1 MPPATSA
8 DLRALI
14 ATRLA
19 ACASATLGP
28 AAREFFAALG
38 YTTSRANTFATLD
51 EFFAT
56 FDPER
61 KGVVK
66 AGADTRDWRGIPLL
80 LQLTDTDIRHASGG
94 TINPLPGSFNGK
106 AIESYLFL
114 TLQLRDRA
122 EGYTRV
128 DLARAARA
136 LNKLFR
142 MPVLVLF
149 QHGASLTLAH
159 VERRE
164 NKLDRSRDVVT
175 PKVALLKDID
185 CRQPHAAH
193 LRILEE
199 LALPTL
205 AAAAHSTG
213 GALDTW
219 QKLDSAWQRVLST
232 RELNTRFYK
241 EIASWYQWAVGS
253 IRLPFVAPHLRGT
266 PEGEDENRKQ
276 FVIRLLCRTLFC
288 WFLKERRLIDPRL
301 LELYDAAGRPIVL
314 FDRPASQTP
323 AQFAA
328 ANHYYRGIL
337 QNIFF
342 NCLNAPMGERRH
354 SAARARED
362 RTVRDPELK
371 KLAYRGKTYLPPTF
385 DYAALLDRIPYLN
398 GGLFDVLEEDNASD
412 TIDDAAIEI
421 PNRLFY
427 ATEADRETVTIHRK
441 IRPVTGLNVILAR
454 YKFTITENSPLEE
467 EVALDPEL
475 LGLVFENLLAE
486 VDANDASASESARKA
501 SGSFYT
507 PRRVIDYMVNEA
519 LRLHLENFVRPR
531 GASADEIAALT
542 ELLYRSKWD
551 MVKHARL
558 APWVVEAFDQLRL
571 LDPACGSGAFPMGAL
586 HRMVEVL
593 RVVDPGNLLWLE
605 RQLARLPGEMRP
617 AARRQLSSAG
627 LFDYSRKLG
636 LIKNA
641 LYGIDIQPLAVLIT
655 KLRFFISLLAD
666 QRLDLADP
674 AHNYGL
680 TPLPNLETKIL
691 CADTLREVAHDLF
704 ARDAVRAYQA
714 ARDEYY
720 QPATTAARRAE
731 LVDVIAE
738 QLSTVLPMFAE
749 EVTGG
754 RERTAALQAQ
764 RNRELL
770 KEWFRHSTLPAP
782 FFLFSVFFPEVCP
795 EETPATLAGELA
807 LDGGTGQQEFD
818 SAPAGPRA
826 TPAAGFDIVI
836 GNPPYG
842 GTDIKDEVKE
852 SLGLRSKDPYGAF
865 IARFLRDGRAA
876 TPLRADGIL
885 AYIVSDTFMTIKT
898 HRPLRAQLMGSRVHK
913 VIRVAGDTF
922 NATVNTAILVVQKSG
937 GPGTTA
943 PTAAALAQA
952 ERTGPWCQMVDLT
965 RVSIHAEHDR
975 FLHLLF
981 ETAGS
986 HRRADV
992 STESCA
998 VYTYPQALIATN
1010 TNLPFFVASP
1020 KLFALMNDTTA
1031 PVTLREIGGR
1041 TVQVRT
1047 VTLNGRPIEVTKL
1060 EQIAEVKQGLAT
1072 GDNDAY
1078 LFQVAEA
1085 RGNYRDIARYTQYL
1099 LTEDDLRRIRENPTL
1114 RAEVVEHGISKDA
1127 PDSPRYFGGR
1137 YIAPYDKGGESDSEE
1152 GWMPNYH
1159 VPTNYFIDWSEWAVE
1174 RMKTLTTRARNRARG
1189 EAGGD
1194 DRLASRFQNADTYFT
1209 DGITFSSRGVYA
1221 PTFRVNSG
1229 SVYDKESSG
1238 VFPALDRLDAVAQAS
1253 SKLGKFLLKGL
1264 IQQTVSMD
1272 VDALKELPLSP
1283 GFSAT
1288 REFVQRLIVRQ
1299 KENPAYDYASH
1310 EQLEIDRLVYEAYGL
1325 NRHDIAEVETWYA
1338 RRYPKLVAAQRT
1350 NLKRLGKLPPADR
1363 WNVYCDETG
1372 HLAHDHQPHL
1382 LLGALLVPRDRV
1394 RPLTLALRQRLLAA
1408 GLPQTKPTEHRPAQL
1423 IELKWTKV
1431 SPAGLRFY
1439 EAALDFFATE
1449 LDLRF
1454 RALVAPKSPPP
1465 PKLPRP
1471 PAAAA
1476 DPGSPAWES
1485 YHAYLEEHAPAAVDY
1500 LHHHEAWYY
1509 DRYFDLLRATLVPP
1523 SHHAIYVDVKDTRGG
1538 PRIRQLQDRLSDAH
1552 YDWARSG
1559 VVEKVQQIESHDV
1572 LLDQLVDILLGAL
1585 SWIHSAPTRNP
1596 GTAPS
1601 PAKQA
1606 LADRVRTLIAAPS
1619 PGLLPKVIVAHSSE
1633 RSPRT

>member
-14 ATRLA
+14 AARLA

-28 AAREFFAALG
+28 AARDFFAALG
-38 YTTSRANTFATLD
+38 YTTNRASTFTTLD
-51 EFFAT
+51 EFFTT

-66 AGADTRDWRGIPLL
+66 AGADTRDWRSIPLL
-80 LQLTDTDIRHASGG
+80 LQFTNDDIARASGG
-94 TINPLPGSFNGK
+94 QLNPLPGSFNGK

-114 TLQLRDRA
+114 TLQLRDRP

-128 DLARAARA
+128 DLAHAARA

-199 LALPTL
+199 LALPSL
-205 AAAAHSTG
+205 AAAGRRTG
-213 GALDTW
+213 TALETYTA
-219 QKLDSAWQRVLST
+219 LDSAWQRVLST

-241 EIASWYQWAVGS
+241 EIADWYQWAVGS

-301 LELYDAAGRPIVL
+301 LELHDAAGHPIVL
-314 FDRPASQTP
+314 FNRPADETP

-371 KLAYRGKTYLPPTF
+371 KFAYRGKAYLPATF
-385 DYAALLDRIPYLN
+385 DYAGLLDRIPYLN

-412 TIDDAAIEI
+412 TIDDAAIAI

-531 GASADEIAALT
+531 GATADEIAALT

-551 MVKHARL
+551 MAKHPRL
-558 APWVVEAFDQLRL
+558 APWVVDAFDQLRL

-593 RVVDPGNLLWLE
+593 RVVDSGNLLWLE

-617 AARRQLSSAG
+617 AARRQLASAG

-754 RERTAALQAQ
+754 RERTPALQAQ

-795 EETPATLAGELA
+795 EETPAPLAGELT
-807 LDGGTGQQEFD
+807 LDGGTGQQEFND
-818 SAPAGPRA
+818 APAGPRA

-865 IARFLRDGRAA
+865 IARFLRDGRAP

-885 AYIVSDTFMTIKT
+885 AYIVSDTFMTIRT

-913 VIRVAGDTF
+913 VIRVSGDTF

-952 ERTGPWCQMVDLT
+952 ECTGPWCQMVDLT

-1031 PVTLREIGGR
+1031 PLTLREIGGR

-1060 EQIAEVKQGLAT
+1060 EQIAEVKVGLQT
-1072 GDNDAY
+1072 GDNNAY
-1078 LFQVAEA
+1078 LFQNAEA
-1085 RGNYRDIARYTQYL
+1085 RGNYRDIARYAQYL
-1099 LTEDDLRRIRENPTL
+1099 LTEADLRRIRENPAL
-1114 RAEVVEHGISKDA
+1114 RADVVEHGISKDD

-1159 VPTNYFIDWSEWAVE
+1159 VPTDYFIDWDEEHAQCLIQS
-1174 RMKTLTTRARNRARG
+1174 RLLNDTSTRPYPRNTDKYFRA
-1189 EAGGD
+1189 
-1194 DRLASRFQNADTYFT
+1194 
-1209 DGITFSSRGVYA
+1209 GITYS
-1221 PTFRVNSG
+1221 PTGEYSPSFRFGGAGIFGNKG
-1229 SVYDKESSG
+1229 STI
-1238 VFPALDRLDAVAQAS
+1238 FPHEGISVAELIGGLT
-1253 SKLGKFLLKGL
+1253 SKAYRFLLKSYRAHTVESPEQGL
-1264 IQQTVSMD
+1264 LDTP
-1272 VDALKELPLSP
+1272 LPLIFPRGLSELV
-1283 GFSAT
+1283 GSISSAQ
-1288 REFVQRLIVRQ
+1288 V
-1299 KENPAYDYASH
+1299 AGSSYDYASN
-1310 EQLEIDRLVYEAYGL
+1310 EQIKVDQRIYQSFGF
-1325 NRHDIAEVETWYA
+1325 NRHDVAEVETWYA
-1338 RRYPKLVAAQRT
+1338 RRYYKLIPHQRA

-1372 HLAHDHQPHL
+1372 HLEHDHQPHL

-1449 LDLRF
+1449 PDLRF

-1471 PAAAA
+1471 PAAAD
-1476 DPGSPAWES
+1476 DPGSPAWDA

-1500 LHHHEAWYY
+1500 LHRHEAWYY
-1509 DRYFDLLRATLVPP
+1509 DRYFDLLRETLVPP

-1538 PRIRQLQDRLSDAH
+1538 PRIQQLRERLADAH
-1552 YDWARSG
+1552 YDWTRSG

-1585 SWIHSAPTRNP
+1585 SWLHSAPTRNP

-1606 LADRVRTLIAAPS
+1606 LAERVRALVATPS
-1619 PGLLPKVIVAHSSE
+1619 PGLLPKVIVEHSTE
-1633 RSPRT
+1633 RSPSA